1 VTNAA
6 NIWNA
11 SKELRKAKTECYARK
26 AAASPGS
33 SGPVVALFCSGET
46 KVKKNVCANGG
57 AVNGT
62 EKKNF

>member
-1 VTNAA
+1 V
-6 NIWNA
+6 
-11 SKELRKAKTECYARK
+11 LRKK
-26 AAASPGS
+26 SGGNPGS

-57 AVNGT
+57 AVNGK